1 MYAPAQAVPSKFFSY
16 AVAVYLVIV
25 VSRVHETIGPLSALR
40 PALLAAA
47 AAVVLLL
54 TQWQRLPWRKLAE
67 NTTARWMAVISIL
80 AILSTPRSYWPGHS
94 AGFMLTVFP
103 QLLLMLML
111 GALAFNHRPTLW
123 LCVSAVAFGS
133 VLAACLALPAQMAA
147 GGRYEIGGTY
157 DANETGALFVI
168 ALPILFMLAGEKGR
182 IRVFA
187 LLGIPIL
194 LAGLVRTGSR
204 GAVVGLAMLMPFF
217 IAYAPPRRRGL
228 YVVLIAVSAV
238 VFGATASD
246 DLRQRMT
253 GLFSGS
259 DYNFTEREGRQAVWK
274 RGIGYM
280 VSNPVLGVGVD
291 AFPFAEGATLGNEG
305 RGIKFSAAHNAY
317 IQIGAELG
325 ILGGIA
331 FIAALVSAAVG
342 CLRARRR
349 AVARVNADPQ
359 ERRHEISVTTA
370 ALGSLIGAMVT
381 AMFLSLAYS
390 NLMFFVLAL
399 GIGVA
404 MGSDGATSGALPAA
418 ALPGGGRAAG
428 GRSGRGGRGGR

>member
-1 MYAPAQAVPSKFFSY
+1 M
-16 AVAVYLVIV
+16 LV
-25 VSRVHETIGPLSALR
+25 
-40 PALLAAA
+40 
-47 AAVVLLL
+47 
-54 TQWQRLPWRKLAE
+54 
-67 NTTARWMAVISIL
+67 
-80 AILSTPRSYWPGHS
+80 
-94 AGFMLTVFP
+94 
-103 QLLLMLML
+103 L
-111 GALAFNHRPTLW
+111 GALAFTHRPTLW
-123 LCVSAVAFGS
+123 LCVSSVAFGS

-157 DANETGALFVI
+157 DPNETGALFVI
-168 ALPILFMLAGEKGR
+168 TLPILFMLAGEKGR
-182 IRVFA
+182 TRAFA

-204 GAVVGLAMLMPFF
+204 GAVVGLALLMPFF
-217 IAYAPPRRRGL
+217 IAYAPPRRRGM
-228 YVVLIAVSAV
+228 YIALIGVSAV

-246 DLRQRMT
+246 DLRQRLT

-280 VSNPVLGVGVD
+280 VANPLLGVGVD
-291 AFPFAEGATLGNEG
+291 AFPFAEGASLGNEG
-305 RGIKFSAAHNAY
+305 RGIKYSAAHNAY

-331 FIAALVSAAVG
+331 FIGALVSATAG

-349 AVARVNADPQ
+349 AVARVHADPQ

-370 ALGSLIGAMVT
+370 AVGSLIGAIIT

-390 NLMFFVLAL
+390 NLMYFVLAL

-404 MGSDGATSGALPAA
+404 IGSEDATSGTQHPSPLAA
-418 ALPGGGRAAG
+418 AGRDG
-428 GRSGRGGRGGR
+428 TGRVGHRVRGGR